1 MGQRNKKHEYLE
13 FGEFNPLNFYDFRQ
27 REQRRRICYSCCC
40 LPRVREKDESER
52 KMRVWMKK
60 KGGGFASCCC
70 CFCVREKD
78 ECVDEKES
86 EVCEK

>member
-1 MGQRNKKHEYLE
+1 
-13 FGEFNPLNFYDFRQ
+13 
-27 REQRRRICYSCCC
+27 
-40 LPRVREKDESER
+40 VREKDESER